1 MKNLLRTLVFDGQI
15 SLTVADTTAI
25 VQEGVKR
32 HNLSK
37 SSAFVYG
44 KAISAMTFMSACLK
58 SDAGEI
64 SLTLQSDG
72 ECGNIGVSGN
82 RNLYMRGYIENTQA
96 TGDETDCLGANGA
109 LTIVRDDGYNR
120 PFVGSCA
127 IVSGG
132 VDASFEEY
140 YAVSEQLPTRVCTI
154 VEYNE
159 KGEVA
164 FAGVAVLQALPFA
177 DERAQTGM
185 QTAELEKLL
194 VAVKTNGVETAVERA
209 FGKSSEVWET
219 RTAVYQCNCSRE
231 RLLGVLVTLGER
243 QVRQIIQED
252 GNISAHCHYCN
263 TDYIFTEEDID
274 GLFARN

>member
-25 VQEGVKR
+25 VQEGATR

-37 SSAFVYG
+37 PSAYVYG

-58 SDAGEI
+58 SDVGEI
-64 SLTLQSDG
+64 SLSLKSDG
-72 ECGNIGVSGN
+72 ECGSIGVSGN

-96 TGDETDCLGANGA
+96 VGDESACLGANGA

-127 IVSGG
+127 ISEKG

-140 YAVSEQLPTRVCTI
+140 YAVSEQLPTRIYTT
-154 VEYNE
+154 VEFDLTG
-159 KGEVA
+159 KVA

-177 DERAQTGM
+177 DESAQTGM
-185 QTAELEKLL
+185 QTARLDNLL
-194 VAVKTNGVETAVERA
+194 AAVKEQGVERAVERV
-209 FGKSSEVWET
+209 FGKSDEVWET
-219 RTAVYQCNCSRE
+219 REAVYQCNCSRE

-252 GNISAHCHYCN
+252 GKINAHCHYCN
-263 TDYIFTEEDID
+263 TDYIFTEEDAN
-274 GLFARN
+274 GLFSGV